1 MTQELAGKTLGAT
14 ARSLKLWKRHDEADE
29 SLEIKIKRWRKSEK
43 SWVGKIIIIKSLKK
57 RHFFTLKLA
66 KKLTV
71 AGHPVSCWT
80 VHKYL
85 KKIIACISFHMKRNL
100 QTFSFSCLDF
110 F

>member
-85 KKIIACISFHMKRNL
+85 KKSLHAFPFKSRETSKLFFFHV
-100 QTFSFSCLDF
+100 
-110 F
+110 